1 VESARKASRAGEP
14 IGALPLVAVLHL
26 RRLAQVGTYLADEPG
41 KPLDLPEQGRVLQ
54 VMEHLPAVAHRIGVV
69 QRCEQD
75 PRDEIA
81 LLAVTRDRG
90 HDLVQVQVPRKGAIR
105 GDIPGRP
112 RPSGQQSR
120 ASE

>member
-1 VESARKASRAGEP
+1 VTKNT
-14 IGALPLVAVLHL
+14 V
-26 RRLAQVGTYLADEPG
+26 
-41 KPLDLPEQGRVLQ
+41 DLPEQGRVLQ
-54 VMEHLPAVAHRIGVV
+54 VLEHLLAVAHRIGVV

-90 HDLVQVQVPRKGAIR
+90 HDLVQVQVPREGAIR

-120 ASE
+120 ASK

>member
-1 VESARKASRAGEP
+1 MESARKASRAGEP

-54 VMEHLPAVAHRIGVV
+54 VLEHLLAVAHRIGVV

-81 LLAVTRDRG
+81 LLAVTCDRG
-90 HDLVQVQVPRKGAIR
+90 HDLVQVQVPREGAIR
-105 GDIPGRP
+105 GDIPGRLHS
-112 RPSGQQSR
+112 SGQQSR